1 MDLID
6 KVTASLTDK
15 QLEILGFENNTIWLK
30 NREMLGH
37 KDGEDFEIFIKTF
50 YSYKHIK

>member
-6 KVTASLTDK
+6 TALLTDK
-15 QLEILGFENNTIWLK
+15 QLEILGFENNTIW
-30 NREMLGH
+30 LGH

-50 YSYKHIK
+50 YSYKDIT